1 MSYLIKI
8 FTVCFVYLIFIPI
21 IQTETKQ
28 GRCPNLDDCR
38 NLPNFT
44 LNLIFLNEQ
53 IYEGDTQYLSEQK
66 GSINKGLYN
75 LQFEVKKST
84 HDKRGGI
91 MGKGLPQ
98 QEMNW
103 CQFYLMS
110 FNCIVDVKLRNF
122 NRKYLMIIIPNKN
135 IWSNSN

>member
-1 MSYLIKI
+1 
-8 FTVCFVYLIFIPI
+8 
-21 IQTETKQ
+21 
-28 GRCPNLDDCR
+28 
-38 NLPNFT
+38 
-44 LNLIFLNEQ
+44 
-53 IYEGDTQYLSEQK
+53 
-66 GSINKGLYN
+66 
-75 LQFEVKKST
+75 
-84 HDKRGGI
+84 

-122 NRKYLMIIIPNKN
+122 NHKYLMIIIPNKN